1 MFLITMLILNK
12 MCFNR
17 KLGTLRWMENTLPIN
32 IVSVQRFPRRPRQ
45 SLSVCLKLF
54 TVTGELT

>member
-1 MFLITMLILNK
+1 MLILNK

-17 KLGTLRWMENTLPIN
+17 KLGTLRWMENTLAIN

-45 SLSVCLKLF
+45 SLSVHLKLF